1 MEPSTTIN
9 PAMQETP
16 NEIIALED
24 IKPHPLFKFM
34 GLGSLIYAFFYTLFL
49 YHNGSGITYPFFVG
63 GTCLFFF
70 LYLRKSG
77 ITAKKF
83 SVFITAALIL
93 LGISTCLT
101 DSWVLIF
108 LNKLGIFCL
117 FFYLSLH
124 SFYEDKS
131 WNLMKYAGAITRIV
145 CSSLLYLFSPFAD
158 LAAFERLRRQEQ
170 NKEEGKGKYVVIG
183 ALIALPLLLVI
194 LLLLSSADA
203 VFSHILSR
211 TLTFDFSFFD
221 HIWGYLFLFLF
232 AFFASYCLMSRL
244 SERNLEEI
252 TEDKR
257 TAEPIIGITVT
268 AIISLVYL
276 LFCGIQIVYLFA
288 GLGTLPEHYTYAS
301 YAREGFFQLVF
312 VCLINLA
319 LVLIC
324 TGRFRENKILKVILT
339 FISGCTYIMIASSVY
354 RMLLYIDVYHLT
366 FLRVFVLWALLVI
379 SVLMAGA
386 LAVIYRQNFPFVKYC
401 VCTVTVL
408 YLIFSFAR
416 PDSFIASYNLKNS
429 YDPMKEETCDSFY
442 DYAYLRQLSLDAAP
456 VILSNSTAL
465 GYEYNHWFI
474 NYQKEAIRN
483 EPSSLRKWNYS
494 RWRAATLC
502 NTLFG
507 KEYCLY
513 LTND

>member
-1 MEPSTTIN
+1 
-9 PAMQETP
+9 MQEIP

-77 ITAKKF
+77 ITAKKS

-117 FFYLSLH
+117 FFYLALH

-131 WNLMKYAGAITRIV
+131 WNLMKYTGAVINIA
-145 CSSLLYLFSPFAD
+145 CSSITYLFSPFSD
-158 LAAFERLRRQEQ
+158 LSAYRRLHRQEQ
-170 NKEEGKGKYVVIG
+170 NKEEGKGKYVLYGI
-183 ALIALPLLLVI
+183 LIALPLLLVI

-203 VFSHILSR
+203 VFSEILSR
-211 TLTFDFSFFD
+211 TFTFDFSFFD
-221 HIWGYLFLFLF
+221 NIWGYLMLFLF

-244 SERNLEEI
+244 SERNLKET

-268 AIISLVYL
+268 ALISLVYL
-276 LFCGIQIVYLFA
+276 LFCGIQIIYLFA

-324 TGRFRENKILKVILT
+324 TGRFQANKLLKGLLT
-339 FISGCTYIMIASSVY
+339 FISACTYIMIASSVY
-354 RMLLYIDVYHLT
+354 RMLLYIDAYHLT

-379 SVLMAGA
+379 SLLMAGA
-386 LAVIYRQNFPFVKYC
+386 LAVIYRQDFPFVKYC
-401 VCTVTVL
+401 VCTVTIL

-429 YDPMKEETCDSFY
+429 DATIEEGASDSFY

-456 VILSNSTAL
+456 VIFRNSAAL
-465 GYEYNHWFI
+465 GYEDSYWFI
-474 NYQKEAIRN
+474 HYQDEAMRSK
-483 EPSSLRKWNYS
+483 PSSLRKWNFS
-494 RWRAATLC
+494 RWRAAGICSNL
-502 NTLFG
+502 
-507 KEYCLY
+507 EQV
-513 LTND
+513 

>member
-70 LYLRKSG
+70 LYLQKSG
-77 ITAKKF
+77 ITAKKS
-83 SVFITAALIL
+83 SVFIMAALIL

-117 FFYLSLH
+117 FFYLALH

-131 WNLMKYAGAITRIV
+131 WNLMKYAGAIIKIA
-145 CSSLLYLFSPFAD
+145 CSSLLFLFSPFSD
-158 LAAFERLRRQEQ
+158 LAAYTRLRRQEQ
-170 NKEEGKGKYVVIG
+170 EKEEGKGKYVLLGV
-183 ALIALPLLLVI
+183 LIALPLLLVI
-194 LLLLSSADA
+194 LFLLSSADA
-203 VFSHILSR
+203 VFSDILNR
-211 TLTFDFSFFD
+211 TFTFDFSFFD

-232 AFFASYCLMSRL
+232 AFFASYGLMSRL
-244 SERNLEEI
+244 SERNLKEE
-252 TEDKR
+252 TEDQR
-257 TAEPIIGITVT
+257 TAEPIMGITIT
-268 AIISLVYL
+268 AIISLVYM
-276 LFCGIQIVYLFA
+276 LFCGIQIIYLFA

-324 TGRFRENKILKVILT
+324 TGRFRENKILKGILT

-354 RMLLYIDVYHLT
+354 RMLLYINVYHLT
-366 FLRVFVLWALLVI
+366 FLRVFVLWALLII
-379 SVLMAGA
+379 SLLMAGA
-386 LAVIYRQNFPFVKYC
+386 VIVIYRNDFPFVKYC

-429 YDPMKEETCDSFY
+429 YAAMEQY
-442 DYAYLRQLSLDAAP
+442 DYVYLRNLSLDAAP
-456 VILSNSTAL
+456 VILENSATL
-465 GYEYNHWFI
+465 GYEDAYWFD
-474 NYQKEAIRN
+474 NYTAEIISGK
-483 EPSSLRKWNYS
+483 PSSLRTWNFS
-494 RWRAATLC
+494 RWRAANICHNL
-502 NTLFG
+502 
-507 KEYCLY
+507 EHV
-513 LTND
+513 